1 VQAHAVLWFCLTSS
15 STRYTSTPTFSPS
28 APQHLRLR
36 NNPSSAPAS
45 AAVTDPHAESE
56 LREDDALPL
65 LPIGGQGAEKSV
77 D

>member
-1 VQAHAVLWFCLTSS
+1 MVLFGSGKHMKHLDAHRF
-15 STRYTSTPTFSPS
+15 PS

-36 NNPSSAPAS
+36 NNPPAAPAPAS
-45 AAVTDPHAESE
+45 VTDPHAESE

-65 LPIGGQGAEKSV
+65 LPMGGQGAEKSI